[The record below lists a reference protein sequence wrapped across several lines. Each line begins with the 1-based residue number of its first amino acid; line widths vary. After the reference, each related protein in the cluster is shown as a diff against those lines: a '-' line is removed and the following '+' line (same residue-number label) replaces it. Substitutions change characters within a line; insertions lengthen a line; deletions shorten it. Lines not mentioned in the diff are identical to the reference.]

1 MIQLFSSFLWNLTPN
16 SRAWYKN
23 QKYWKLSGL
32 DHKNLGIFR
41 DTYGT
46 EKGRHT
52 ELISW
57 FYKGYKSVKVVTTPL
72 QQLLQSCFVFAS
84 RLWRLSYQRWVG
96 REYNA
101 FLHISIHR
109 RRNFSVFE
117 LKQKEK
123 AGQQTCDNKR
133 SVHINWESKRLTWIF
148 TL

>member
-1 MIQLFSSFLWNLTPN
+1 MIQIFSTFLWNLTPN

-23 QKYWKLSGL
+23 QEYWKSSGL
-32 DHKNLGIFR
+32 DHLNLGIFR
-41 DTYGT
+41 DTYET

-84 RLWRLSYQRWVG
+84 RLRRLSYQRWVG
-96 REYNA
+96 WEYNA

-123 AGQQTCDNKR
+123 AGQQICDNKR
-133 SVHINWESKRLTWIF
+133 SVQINWESKRLTWIF

>member
-1 MIQLFSSFLWNLTPN
+1 MKFNPEFKGLIQKSGVLEIIRNRSLKFGYIQGHLW
-16 SRAWYKN
+16 
-23 QKYWKLSGL
+23 
-32 DHKNLGIFR
+32 
-41 DTYGT
+41 
-46 EKGRHT
+46 RHT

-96 REYNA
+96 WEYNA

-123 AGQQTCDNKR
+123 AGQQTFHKKR
-133 SVHINWESKRLTWIF
+133 SLQINWESKRLTWIF